1 MIAAEIRGQMNSPR
15 VCKIGGAVF
24 WEPVVSMT
32 GSKEVKVERISGKEN
47 TTDLEARKVK
57 VFSGRH

>member
-1 MIAAEIRGQMNSPR
+1 MIGAVIRGQMNSPR

-32 GSKEVKVERISGKEN
+32 GSKEVKIERVSGKEN
-47 TTDLEARKVK
+47 TTDLE
-57 VFSGRH
+57 GQEG